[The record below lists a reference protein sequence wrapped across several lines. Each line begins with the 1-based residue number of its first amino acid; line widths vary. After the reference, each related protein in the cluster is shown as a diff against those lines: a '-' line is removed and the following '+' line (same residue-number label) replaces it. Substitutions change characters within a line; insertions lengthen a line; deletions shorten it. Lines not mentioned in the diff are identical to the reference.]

1 MFLIKS
7 GFAMAVTVT
16 VKVFQNKFFLSM
28 VNLTFGLMFYFHFRD
43 EIISRKRQDIIS
55 DDLNIKLFFFGM
67 Y

>member
-16 VKVFQNKFFLSM
+16 VMVFQNKFYLS
-28 VNLTFGLMFYFHFRD
+28 NFGLMFYFHFRD